1 MVCHGIPINSFYY
14 KNSCYGMREEVS
26 ILLIVTGP
34 RVRFATSNF
43 CYNNGFAGL
52 WGGGIVGAKSSRRE
66 IKAVYP
72 RKRVL
77 NH

>member
-1 MVCHGIPINSFYY
+1 
-14 KNSCYGMREEVS
+14 MREEVS

-52 WGGGIVGAKSSRRE
+52 WGGALLVQNPLAGKSKQFTPERE
-66 IKAVYP
+66 F
-72 RKRVL
+72 
-77 NH
+77 